1 MTLNPYIDQLR
12 VLFMPQPLWLIV
24 EWERGIDQKQWLTER
39 VSKDID
45 LNRNQLTKYGKGIAV
60 EFDAKFPRTI
70 VKSIYKRTSSGQK
83 EFDRM
88 ETEEEAL
95 QRTNG
100 RTNQIVKWIHN
111 HQDKLGAKKR
121 KDAPLPKYLELQQNN
136 GSNKSRA
143 KSARDLFISAH
154 PEISK
159 NVRAAAKAEGV
170 KERQEIQR
178 RVNVAYTEAI
188 ANADMSKYQ
197 TLADKDKQAKAAER
211 QTPATEN
218 TDAQSRKELLDQ
230 LQYSLFNT
238 AVQLG
243 KKTNTV
249 IFIMA
254 GGLNENGQTASWMMS
269 SRSGLPGDIIPIV
282 QHKDGPCQGFN
293 REFDNFISRYV
304 AETGLEGTDKFAG
317 VADVP
322 VASLYA
328 CHEVPDT
335 NSNIQDTVASHS
347 KTPLSQVISDSPPD
361 PPSSGSLTTAER
373 PNQQVRPVPQP
384 QFVASG
390 EGPSSTGPLLPVDSL
405 DLATWSFPNDNTSEI
420 HPQAGNVDTGDQV
433 GTEKQPTN
441 ADMEG
446 QVVAEK
452 PPVGT
457 DMEDHVV
464 AEKQPASADARA
476 DTVAADAR
484 DVEKRCADAN
494 PLGHGDVEKQPADAT
509 GNNEKQD
516 KATDTEDVSRR
527 GTRAVRG
534 KGRTSTRS
542 INQAKSKPQGRV
554 KSAAGKPK
562 NSRFWSYV
570 EVPSKEANE
579 GENEENLGSGVAEN
593 GTRHSKRKL
602 PANNRL
608 HLSVPSKMT
617 RTTSTPKKGRA
628 RKFVTQDQAWERARD
643 FTELLKSPKRT
654 KYKKCQHHKLREGLQ
669 YKTRSKNDGRGF
681 IMCVEPGCRFFEY
694 TTEALPQEHINLLEE
709 YHAELDTMREL
720 SNELENL
727 ECRAREISKTRTS
740 PNKDNGSVQFQPRNE
755 TKRGIAPWPL
765 SEVPDAVP
773 QTPKKTTMRNRQAA
787 PTTHGL
793 GMDVIDLT
801 LSD

>member
-1 MTLNPYIDQLR
+1 
-12 VLFMPQPLWLIV
+12 MPQPLWLIV
-24 EWERGIDQKQWLTER
+24 ERNRGIDQKQWLTER

-70 VKSIYKRTSSGQK
+70 LKSIYKRTSSGQK

-95 QRTNG
+95 QRTNR
-100 RTNQIVKWIHN
+100 RTNLRCNSVYSPQQIVKWIHN
-111 HQDKLGAKKR
+111 HQDKLGAKKPE
-121 KDAPLPKYLELQQNN
+121 DAPLPKYLDLQQND

-159 NVRAAAKAEGV
+159 NVRTAAKAEGV
-170 KERQEIQR
+170 NDRQEIQR

-188 ANADMSKYQ
+188 ANADMSDYR

-218 TDAQSRKELLDQ
+218 ADAQSRKELLDQ

-269 SRSGLPGDIIPIV
+269 SRSGLPGDIIPII

-304 AETGLEGTDKFAG
+304 AEASQEGTDEFTGA
-317 VADVP
+317 ADVP
-322 VASLYA
+322 VASSST
-328 CHEVPDT
+328 CREVPDT
-335 NSNIQDTVASHS
+335 DSNIQDTVASHP
-347 KTPLSQVISDSPPD
+347 KMPLSQVISDSPPG
-361 PPSSGSLTTAER
+361 PPSSGSLATTER
-373 PNQQVRPVPQP
+373 PNQQALSVPQP
-384 QFVASG
+384 QFAASG
-390 EGPSSTGPLLPVDSL
+390 EGPSPTGPSLPDNL
-405 DLATWSFPNDNTSEI
+405 DLVTWSFPNDNTSEI
-420 HPQAGNVDTGDQV
+420 PPQAGNVDTVDQV
-433 GTEKQPTN
+433 DTEIQPVN

-446 QVVAEK
+446 QLVVAEK
-452 PPVGT
+452 PPVRT

-464 AEKQPASADARA
+464 AEKQPRA
-476 DTVAADAR
+476 DTVAADASV
-484 DVEKRCADAN
+484 VEKQCADAN
-494 PLGHGDVEKQPADAT
+494 SDGYGDVKKQPAHA
-509 GNNEKQD
+509 NNEKQD
-516 KATDTEDVSRR
+516 NATDTEAVSCRR
-527 GTRAVRG
+527 TRAVRG
-534 KGRTSTRS
+534 KSRTSTRS
-542 INQAKSKPQGRV
+542 INQAKSKPHGRV
-554 KSAAGKPK
+554 KSAAGKLK

-570 EVPSKEANE
+570 EVPLKEADE
-579 GENEENLGSGVAEN
+579 GENEDSENLGSGVAEN
-593 GTRHSKRKL
+593 GTRRSKRKL
-602 PANNRL
+602 PANN
-608 HLSVPSKMT
+608 SIMT
-617 RTTSTPKKGRA
+617 RTTSTPKKGRT

-643 FTELLKSPKRT
+643 FTELLKSPRRT

-681 IMCVEPGCRFFEY
+681 IMAKPGCRFFEY

-709 YHAELDTMREL
+709 YHAKLDTMREL

-727 ECRAREISKTRTS
+727 ERRAREISKTRTS